1 MNLKTVLQTVFLK
14 GNAMKIKLGL
24 FREKITYLLFLVA
37 CFAHQCICLKA
48 IVEWFQAYYC

>member
-24 FREKITYLLFLVA
+24 FREKITYLLFWLPVLR
-37 CFAHQCICLKA
+37 IN
-48 IVEWFQAYYC
+48 VYV